1 MYDVAVI
8 GAGIVGACT
17 VYELSKLDLDVCL
30 IEMENDAAAGAT
42 KANSALVHAGFDP
55 EEGTLMA
62 RFNVEGCS
70 MFEELSKEAG
80 FPYKRNGALV
90 LAFSEDDLDT
100 IGMLYKR
107 GIANGVEGLRII
119 GREELLMLEPNVGA
133 SAEGALLAQSAGI
146 VGPWEMCMALI
157 GKAAH
162 SGVSLRFRNKVT
174 GIRKTADF
182 FEIEINGGESEVK
195 AKRIVNAAGIHADEI
210 MEMAGEKE
218 FEILPRK
225 GQYYVLDKSQG
236 TLVSHTLFQC
246 PSDKGKGVMVT
257 PTVHGNLLVG
267 PDSGMAEDKEDK
279 ATSRAGLE
287 VVKESALRSVGS
299 ICFRD
304 TIRNYAGLRAYS
316 DRKDFIIE
324 ESASAKGL
332 INLAG
337 IKSPGLT
344 AAPAIAR
351 EALRLLEA
359 TGMHMSPRQ
368 MKNEPEVRAKF
379 GEMSDEDKQ
388 ALIQENPAYGRVIC
402 RCEGITEGEIIESLK
417 GPLGAV
423 SLDGVKRR
431 VRPGS
436 GRCQGGFCGP
446 KVIEIISRE
455 LMIKP
460 WEVPLDLDGSYVLG
474 GEQYDG
480 L

>member
-17 VYELSKLDLDVCL
+17 VYELSRLDVSVCL
-30 IEMENDAAAGAT
+30 IEKENDAASGAT

-62 RFNVEGCS
+62 RLNVEGCRA
-70 MFEELSKEAG
+70 FGELSKEAG
-80 FPYKRNGALV
+80 FPYKMNGALV
-90 LAFSEDDLDT
+90 LAFSADDLKT
-100 IGMLYKR
+100 IEGLYRR
-107 GIANGVEGLRII
+107 GIANGVKGLRVID
-119 GREELLMLEPNVGA
+119 RKELRRLEPNAGA
-133 SAEGALLAQSAGI
+133 SAIGALHAPSAGI

-157 GKAAH
+157 EKAVKR
-162 SGVSLRFRNKVT
+162 GVTLHFRSAVT
-174 GIRKTADF
+174 RIWKTDDF
-182 FEIEINGGESEVK
+182 FEIEINKGES
-195 AKRIVNAAGIHADEI
+195 RIQANRIINAAGIHADEI
-210 MEMAGEKE
+210 MEMIGEKE
-218 FEILPRK
+218 FSITPRK

-236 TLVSHTLFQC
+236 KLVTHTIFQC
-246 PSDKGKGVMVT
+246 PSEKGKGIMVT

-267 PDSGMAEDKEDK
+267 PDSGEANDKEDK
-279 ATSRAGLE
+279 ATSREGLE
-287 VVKESALRSVGS
+287 LVSASALRSVES
-299 ICFRD
+299 IDFRGN
-304 TIRNYAGLRAYS
+304 IRNYAGLRAYS

-324 ESASAKGL
+324 ESRSVKGL

-351 EALRLLEA
+351 EAVRLLEA
-359 TGMHMSPRQ
+359 SGMPVLLKALAMDPDVRTAY
-368 MKNEPEVRAKF
+368 NE
-379 GEMSDEDKQ
+379 MNDEEKQ
-388 ALIQENPAYGRVIC
+388 ALISIDPAYGRVIC

-417 GPLGAV
+417 GPVGAV

-446 KVIEIISRE
+446 KVIDIISRE
-455 LMIKP
+455 LGIKP
-460 WEVPLDLDGSYVLG
+460 WEVPQDLDGSYCLE
-474 GEQYDG
+474 GEHEDG

>member
-1 MYDVAVI
+1 LYDVVVI

-17 VYELSKLDLDVCL
+17 VYELSRLDISVCL
-30 IEMENDAAAGAT
+30 IEKENDAAAGAT

-70 MFEELSKEAG
+70 MFERLSKEAG

-90 LAFSEDDLDT
+90 LAFSEEDLDT

-107 GIANGVEGLRII
+107 GVANGVKGLRII
-119 GREELLMLEPNVGA
+119 DREELLLLEPNLGA
-133 SAEGALLAQSAGI
+133 QVSGALLAPSAGI

-157 GKAAH
+157 VKAANR
-162 SGVSLRFRNKVT
+162 GVSLRFRNAVT
-174 GIRKTADF
+174 GIRKTTDF
-182 FEIEINGGESEVK
+182 FEIEINGGESQVQ

-218 FEILPRK
+218 FAILPRK

-246 PSDKGKGVMVT
+246 PSDRGKGVMVT

-267 PDSGMAEDKEDK
+267 PDSGPAEGKEDK
-279 ATSRAGLE
+279 ATSREGLE
-287 VVKESALRSVGS
+287 VVKESALRSVES
-299 ICFRD
+299 INFRD

-324 ESASAKGL
+324 ESASVKGL

-359 TGMHMSPRQ
+359 TGLHMAPRPE
-368 MKNEPEVRAKF
+368 KNDPEVRAKYS
-379 GEMSDEDKQ
+379 EMNDEEKQ
-388 ALIQENPAYGRVIC
+388 AVIQENPAYGRVIC

-423 SLDGVKRR
+423 SQDGVKRR

-455 LMIKP
+455 LDIKP

-474 GEQYDG
+474 GEEDG
-480 L
+480 S

>member
-1 MYDVAVI
+1 MYDIAVI

-17 VYELSKLDLDVCL
+17 VYELSRLDLAVCL

-62 RFNVEGCS
+62 RLNVEGCS

-90 LAFSEDDLDT
+90 LAFSDDDKKT
-100 IGMLYKR
+100 IIMLYNR
-107 GIANGVEGLRII
+107 GIANGVKGLRII
-119 GREELLMLEPNVGA
+119 DREELQRLEPNVGA
-133 SAEGALLAQSAGI
+133 QAAGALLAPSAGI
-146 VGPWEMCMALI
+146 VGPWEMCMALL
-157 GKAAH
+157 GKAADR
-162 SGVSLRFRNKVT
+162 GVSLRFRNKVT
-174 GIRKTADF
+174 GIRKTSDF
-182 FEIEINGGESEVK
+182 FEIEINGGESKVQ

-218 FEILPRK
+218 FTILPRK

-236 TLVSHTLFQC
+236 NLVSHTLFQC

-267 PDSGMAEDKEDK
+267 PDSGMAEDKEDR
-279 ATSRAGLE
+279 ATSKEGLLI
-287 VVKESALRSVGS
+287 VKESALRSVGS
-299 ICFRD
+299 IDFRD

-324 ESASAKGL
+324 EAGSVKGL

-351 EALRLLEA
+351 EAVRLLEA
-359 TGMHMSPRQ
+359 TGMHMASRH
-368 MKNEPEVRAKF
+368 METDPEVRGKF
-379 GEMSDEDKQ
+379 SEMSDEEKQ
-388 ALIQENPAYGRVIC
+388 TVIKGNPAYGRVVC
-402 RCEGITEGEIIESLK
+402 RCEGITEGEVIESLR

-446 KVIEIISRE
+446 KVLEIISRE
-455 LMIKP
+455 LKIEP
-460 WEVPLDLDGSYVLG
+460 WDVPLDLDGSNVLE
-474 GEQYDG
+474 GEQDDV

>member
-17 VYELSKLDLDVCL
+17 VYELSRLDLSVCL
-30 IEMENDAAAGAT
+30 IEKENDAAAGAT

-70 MFEELSKEAG
+70 MFERLSKEAG

-90 LAFSEDDLDT
+90 LAFSEDDLNT
-100 IGMLYKR
+100 VGILYKR
-107 GIANGVEGLRII
+107 GIANGVKGLRII
-119 GREELLMLEPNVGA
+119 DREELLMLEPNVEA
-133 SAEGALLAQSAGI
+133 SATGALLAPSAGI

-157 GKAAH
+157 VKAANR
-162 SGVSLRFRNKVT
+162 GVSLRFRNTVT
-174 GIRKTADF
+174 GIRKTSDF
-182 FEIEINGGESEVK
+182 FEIEINGGESQVK

-218 FEILPRK
+218 FTILPRK
-225 GQYYVLDKSQG
+225 GQYYVLDKNQG

-246 PSDKGKGVMVT
+246 PSDKGKGIMVT

-267 PDSGMAEDKEDK
+267 PDSGIAEDKEDK
-279 ATSRAGLE
+279 ATSRDGLE
-287 VVKESALRSVGS
+287 VVKESALRSVGLIS
-299 ICFRD
+299 FSD

-324 ESASAKGL
+324 ESASVKGL

-351 EALRLLEA
+351 EAIRLLES
-359 TGMHMSPRQ
+359 TGMHMAPRHEET
-368 MKNEPEVRAKF
+368 NPEVRAKY
-379 GEMSDEDKQ
+379 GDMSDDEKQ
-388 ALIQENPAYGRVIC
+388 DVIKGNPAYGRVIC

-446 KVIEIISRE
+446 KVIEIISRD

-474 GEQYDG
+474 GEQDDG

>member
-17 VYELSKLDLDVCL
+17 VYELSKLDLSVCL
-30 IEMENDAAAGAT
+30 IERENDAASGAT

-62 RFNVEGCS
+62 RLNVEGCS
-70 MFEELSKEAG
+70 MFEGFSKEAG

-90 LAFSEDDLDT
+90 LAFSADDLQT
-100 IGMLYKR
+100 IERLYRR
-107 GIANGVEGLRII
+107 GIANGVRGLRVID
-119 GREELLMLEPNVGA
+119 RNELLRLEPNTGA
-133 SAEGALLAQSAGI
+133 SAIGALHAPSAGI

-157 GKAAH
+157 EKAVKR
-162 SGVSLRFRNKVT
+162 GITLRFRSTVT
-174 GIRKTADF
+174 RIWKTDDF
-182 FEIEINGGESEVK
+182 FEIEINKGESK
-195 AKRIVNAAGIHADEI
+195 IQAKRIINAAGIHADEI

-218 FEILPRK
+218 FSITPRK
-225 GQYYVLDKSQG
+225 GQYFVLDKSQG
-236 TLVSHTLFQC
+236 KLVTHTLFQC
-246 PSDKGKGVMVT
+246 PSEKGKGIMVT

-267 PDSGMAEDKEDK
+267 PDSGQADDKEDK
-279 ATSRAGLE
+279 ATSREGLE
-287 VVKESALRSVGS
+287 LVRASALHSVES
-299 ICFRD
+299 IDFRD
-304 TIRNYAGLRAYS
+304 SIRNYAGLRAYS

-324 ESASAKGL
+324 ESRSVKGL

-344 AAPAIAR
+344 AAPAIAL
-351 EALRLLEA
+351 EAVRLLEA
-359 TGMHMSPRQ
+359 SGMTAVIKASKMDSDVRTSY
-368 MKNEPEVRAKF
+368 NE
-379 GEMSDEDKQ
+379 MNDEEKQ
-388 ALIQENPAYGRVIC
+388 VVISNDPAYGRVIC

-417 GPLGAV
+417 GPVGAV

-436 GRCQGGFCGP
+436 GRCQGSFCGP

-455 LMIKP
+455 LGIKP
-460 WEVPLDLDGSYVLG
+460 WEVPLNLDGSYCLEG
-474 GEQYDG
+474 KQDDG